1 MDYLKKTI
9 NNEEA
14 YKRAQKT
21 TSSTNAN
28 NVDSEMND
36 YHADSRSDNKQE

>member
-14 YKRAQKT
+14 YKRAQKAA
-21 TSSTNAN
+21 SSTNAKSEQ
-28 NVDSEMND
+28 SEMNNQTTE
-36 YHADSRSDNKQE
+36 SRSDNRQQ